1 MTRGGGPTAS
11 LGRERTKSKGGDE
24 TNHYNRHDDAD
35 ADHNFVRSFRRLT
48 CSPSANAARLLT
60 TGRRI
65 AWLLLAVRRLA
76 TRLPAIWRL
85 PAQLLAVRL
94 LATWLLAVRLLA
106 TWLLAKLLR
115 AWLLTELLRVL
126 LLPNTPTRH
135 RSAAIRA
142 KPSLGRNARTALLTE
157 HDNPFRLNEPST

>member
-94 LATWLLAVRLLA
+94 LATWLLA
-106 TWLLAKLLR
+106 KLLR